1 MNLRKY
7 LKVYKKFLHT
17 SLASELEY
25 KTNILVDLITA
36 ILSLVGSIF
45 LLSIFFQ
52 NNGYIGGWKFE
63 QALIIQAIYTI
74 LNGITN
80 TWFNPNLT
88 EIVKHIREGT
98 LDFVLLKPIDSQFFI
113 SLKKINPSG
122 FLEIMLGFFLLLYC
136 IRINQINLNL
146 SFLTLSL
153 IILVDLITAIL
164 SLVGSIFL
172 LSIFFQNNG
181 YIGGW
186 KFEQALIIQ
195 AIYTILNGITNTWFN
210 PNLTEIV
217 KHIREGTLDFVLL
230 KPIDSQFFISL
241 KKINPSGFLE
251 IMLGF
256 FLLLFCIRINQIN
269 LNLSFLTLSLITI
282 SCSICILYS
291 LWFFISTT
299 TIWFVKTWN
308 AIEVLRS
315 FLYIGRF
322 PLNSFSFSLRIFFSV
337 FIPIAFITTIPSE
350 VFLGLSEL
358 WKILLEV
365 IVATVFLIT
374 SRKFWLYALKF
385 YSSASS

>member
-7 LKVYKKFLHT
+7 LKVYTKFLHT

-25 KTNILVDLITA
+25 KTNILIDLITA
-36 ILSLVGSIF
+36 ILSLIGSIF

-52 NNGYIGGWKFE
+52 NNGSIGGWEFKE
-63 QALIIQAIYTI
+63 ALIIQGIYTI

-122 FLEIMLGFFLLLYC
+122 FLEILLGFC
-136 IRINQINLNL
+136 
-146 SFLTLSL
+146 
-153 IILVDLITAIL
+153 
-164 SLVGSIFL
+164 
-172 LSIFFQNNG
+172 
-181 YIGGW
+181 
-186 KFEQALIIQ
+186 
-195 AIYTILNGITNTWFN
+195 
-210 PNLTEIV
+210 
-217 KHIREGTLDFVLL
+217 
-230 KPIDSQFFISL
+230 
-241 KKINPSGFLE
+241 
-251 IMLGF
+251 
-256 FLLLFCIRINQIN
+256 LLFFCININQIN

-282 SCSICILYS
+282 VCSICILYS

-308 AIEVLRS
+308 ALEVLRS

-322 PLNSFSFSLRIFFSV
+322 PLNSFSISLRIFFSV

-350 VFLGLSEL
+350 VFLGLSQL

-365 IVATVFLIT
+365 VVATVFLVT
-374 SRKFWLYALKF
+374 SRKFWLFALRF

>member
-1 MNLRKY
+1 MNPRKY

-17 SLASELEY
+17 SFASELEY
-25 KTNILVDLITA
+25 KTNILIDLITA
-36 ILSLVGSIF
+36 ILSLIGSIF
-45 LLSIFFQ
+45 LLSIFIQ

-63 QALIIQAIYTI
+63 EALIIQGIYTI

-122 FLEIMLGFFLLLYC
+122 FLEIMLGFLLL
-136 IRINQINLNL
+136 
-146 SFLTLSL
+146 F
-153 IILVDLITAIL
+153 
-164 SLVGSIFL
+164 
-172 LSIFFQNNG
+172 
-181 YIGGW
+181 
-186 KFEQALIIQ
+186 
-195 AIYTILNGITNTWFN
+195 
-210 PNLTEIV
+210 
-217 KHIREGTLDFVLL
+217 
-230 KPIDSQFFISL
+230 
-241 KKINPSGFLE
+241 
-251 IMLGF
+251 
-256 FLLLFCIRINQIN
+256 FCIRINQIN

-350 VFLGLSEL
+350 VFLGLSVL

-374 SRKFWLYALKF
+374 SRKFWLFALKF

>member
-7 LKVYKKFLHT
+7 IKVYKKFLHT

-36 ILSLVGSIF
+36 ILSLIGSIF

-52 NNGYIGGWKFE
+52 NNRYIGGWEFE
-63 QALIIQAIYTI
+63 QALIIQGIYTI

-122 FLEIMLGFFLLLYC
+122 FLEIMLGFL
-136 IRINQINLNL
+136 
-146 SFLTLSL
+146 
-153 IILVDLITAIL
+153 
-164 SLVGSIFL
+164 
-172 LSIFFQNNG
+172 
-181 YIGGW
+181 
-186 KFEQALIIQ
+186 
-195 AIYTILNGITNTWFN
+195 
-210 PNLTEIV
+210 
-217 KHIREGTLDFVLL
+217 
-230 KPIDSQFFISL
+230 
-241 KKINPSGFLE
+241 
-251 IMLGF
+251 
-256 FLLLFCIRINQIN
+256 LLLFCIRINQIN
-269 LNLSFLTLSLITI
+269 LNLSFITLSLITL

-350 VFLGLSEL
+350 VFLGLSVL

-365 IVATVFLIT
+365 IVATIFLIT
-374 SRKFWLYALKF
+374 SRKFWLFALKF

>member
-1 MNLRKY
+1 MNFKKY
-7 LKVYKKFLHT
+7 LKIYKKFLHT

-36 ILSLVGSIF
+36 ILSLIGSIF

-52 NNGYIGGWKFE
+52 NNRYIGGWKFE
-63 QALIIQAIYTI
+63 QALIIQGIYTI

-122 FLEIMLGFFLLLYC
+122 FLEIMLGSFLLLFS
-136 IRINQINLNL
+136 IKINQINL
-146 SFLTLSL
+146 S
-153 IILVDLITAIL
+153 
-164 SLVGSIFL
+164 
-172 LSIFFQNNG
+172 
-181 YIGGW
+181 
-186 KFEQALIIQ
+186 
-195 AIYTILNGITNTWFN
+195 
-210 PNLTEIV
+210 
-217 KHIREGTLDFVLL
+217 
-230 KPIDSQFFISL
+230 
-241 KKINPSGFLE
+241 
-251 IMLGF
+251 
-256 FLLLFCIRINQIN
+256 
-269 LNLSFLTLSLITI
+269 LSFLTLSLITI

-322 PLNSFSFSLRIFFSV
+322 PLNSFSFSLRVFFSI

-350 VFLGLSEL
+350 VFLGISQV
-358 WKILLEV
+358 WKIFLEV
-365 IVATVFLIT
+365 IVASVFLIT
-374 SRKFWLYALKF
+374 SRKFWLFALKF

>member
-1 MNLRKY
+1 MNLKKY
-7 LKVYKKFLHT
+7 LKVYTKFLHT

-25 KTNILVDLITA
+25 KTNILIDLITA
-36 ILSLVGSIF
+36 ILSLIGSIF

-52 NNGYIGGWKFE
+52 NNESIGGWEFE
-63 QALIIQAIYTI
+63 KALIIQSIYTI

-113 SLKKINPSG
+113 SLKKLNPSG
-122 FLEIMLGFFLLLYC
+122 FLEIILGFLLL
-136 IRINQINLNL
+136 
-146 SFLTLSL
+146 F
-153 IILVDLITAIL
+153 
-164 SLVGSIFL
+164 
-172 LSIFFQNNG
+172 
-181 YIGGW
+181 
-186 KFEQALIIQ
+186 
-195 AIYTILNGITNTWFN
+195 
-210 PNLTEIV
+210 
-217 KHIREGTLDFVLL
+217 
-230 KPIDSQFFISL
+230 
-241 KKINPSGFLE
+241 
-251 IMLGF
+251 
-256 FLLLFCIRINQIN
+256 FCIRINQIN

-350 VFLGLSEL
+350 VFLGLSQV

-374 SRKFWLYALKF
+374 SRKFWLFAIKF
-385 YSSASS
+385 YTSASS

>member
-1 MNLRKY
+1 MNLKKY
-7 LKVYKKFLHT
+7 LKVYTKFLHT
-17 SLASELEY
+17 SLASEFEY
-25 KTNILVDLITA
+25 KTNIITDLITA
-36 ILSLVGSIF
+36 ILSLIGSIF

-52 NNGYIGGWKFE
+52 NNNIIGGWEFKE
-63 QALIIQAIYTI
+63 ALIIQGLYTI

-113 SLKKINPSG
+113 SFKKINPSG
-122 FLEIMLGFFLLLYC
+122 FLEIILGFCLL
-136 IRINQINLNL
+136 
-146 SFLTLSL
+146 F
-153 IILVDLITAIL
+153 
-164 SLVGSIFL
+164 
-172 LSIFFQNNG
+172 
-181 YIGGW
+181 
-186 KFEQALIIQ
+186 
-195 AIYTILNGITNTWFN
+195 
-210 PNLTEIV
+210 
-217 KHIREGTLDFVLL
+217 
-230 KPIDSQFFISL
+230 
-241 KKINPSGFLE
+241 
-251 IMLGF
+251 
-256 FLLLFCIRINQIN
+256 FCIRINQIN
-269 LNLSFLTLSLITI
+269 LNLSFITLSLITI

-322 PLNSFSFSLRIFFSV
+322 PLNSFSFSLRVFFSI

-350 VFLGLSEL
+350 VFLGLSQV
-358 WKILLEV
+358 WKIMLEV

-374 SRKFWLYALKF
+374 SRKFWLFAIKF

>member
-7 LKVYKKFLHT
+7 LKVYKNFLHT

-25 KTNILVDLITA
+25 KTNILVDFITA
-36 ILSLVGSIF
+36 ILSLIGSIF

-52 NNGYIGGWKFE
+52 NNGVIGGWEFQE
-63 QALIIQAIYTI
+63 ALIIQGIYTI

-122 FLEIMLGFFLLLYC
+122 FLEIILGFFLLSYC
-136 IRINQINLNL
+136 IKINQINFNL
-146 SFLTLSL
+146 GFLTLS
-153 IILVDLITAIL
+153 
-164 SLVGSIFL
+164 F
-172 LSIFFQNNG
+172 
-181 YIGGW
+181 
-186 KFEQALIIQ
+186 
-195 AIYTILNGITNTWFN
+195 
-210 PNLTEIV
+210 
-217 KHIREGTLDFVLL
+217 
-230 KPIDSQFFISL
+230 
-241 KKINPSGFLE
+241 
-251 IMLGF
+251 
-256 FLLLFCIRINQIN
+256 
-269 LNLSFLTLSLITI
+269 ITI
-282 SCSICILYS
+282 ISSICILYS

-322 PLNSFSFSLRIFFSV
+322 PLNSFSFTLRIFFSI

-350 VFLGLSEL
+350 VFLGLSQL
-358 WKILLEV
+358 WKILLEI
-365 IVATVFLIT
+365 IVATVFLFT
-374 SRKFWLYALKF
+374 SRKFWLFAIKF
-385 YSSASS
+385 YTSASS

>member
-1 MNLRKY
+1 MNLKKY
-7 LKVYKKFLHT
+7 GKTYSLFLLT

-25 KTNILVDLITA
+25 KENVIIDFITA
-36 ILSLVGSIF
+36 FLSLIGSIF
-45 LLSIFFQ
+45 LLTIFFQ
-52 NNGYIGGWKFE
+52 NSNDIGGWKFE
-63 QALIIQAIYTI
+63 QALIIQGIYTI

-98 LDFVLLKPIDSQFFI
+98 LDFVLIKPIDSQFFI

-122 FLEIMLGFFLLLYC
+122 FLEIMLGFFLL
-136 IRINQINLNL
+136 
-146 SFLTLSL
+146 F
-153 IILVDLITAIL
+153 
-164 SLVGSIFL
+164 
-172 LSIFFQNNG
+172 
-181 YIGGW
+181 
-186 KFEQALIIQ
+186 
-195 AIYTILNGITNTWFN
+195 
-210 PNLTEIV
+210 
-217 KHIREGTLDFVLL
+217 
-230 KPIDSQFFISL
+230 
-241 KKINPSGFLE
+241 
-251 IMLGF
+251 
-256 FLLLFCIRINQIN
+256 FCIRINQIN

-322 PLNSFSFSLRIFFSV
+322 PLSSFSFSLRIFFSV

-365 IVATVFLIT
+365 IVALIFLST